1 MAKKG
6 RETPLDQR
14 LISMYGNKTPTE
26 IAELVG
32 LSPIEVAKRTEE
44 ILGERDY
51 LREDAKVQILMNR
64 LDSLSAEIESRVP
77 EMSDRNLSA
86 AVNSAA
92 GALGRVL
99 AELRKIRTESKV
111 DLDAVNNRAAREM
124 VVIVEKAL
132 QRSIG
137 SLAVRYPE
145 IDGAELEL
153 ELQGHIR
160 DIAREYDE

>member
-14 LISMYGNKTPTE
+14 LISMYGNKSPKE
-26 IAELVG
+26 IGELVG

-99 AELRKIRTESKV
+99 AELRKIRQESRT
-111 DLDAVNNRAAREM
+111 DIEAVTNRYAREM
-124 VVIVEKAL
+124 VTIVEASFNQML
-132 QRSIG
+132 GR
-137 SLAVRYPE
+137 LVERYPE
-145 IDGAELEL
+145 ESPDSLRAEFQEIILAVAK
-153 ELQGHIR
+153 G
-160 DIAREYDE
+160 YDD